1 MIKKQIE
8 FVYKGKTDEFDVD
21 YSAGEFYIETM
32 DKKETLDRYNFE
44 NLRNKMNK
52 LHDDLS

>member
-21 YSAGEFYIETM
+21 YSAGEFYIETI

-44 NLRNKMNK
+44 NLRNKINELYAK
-52 LHDDLS
+52 VN